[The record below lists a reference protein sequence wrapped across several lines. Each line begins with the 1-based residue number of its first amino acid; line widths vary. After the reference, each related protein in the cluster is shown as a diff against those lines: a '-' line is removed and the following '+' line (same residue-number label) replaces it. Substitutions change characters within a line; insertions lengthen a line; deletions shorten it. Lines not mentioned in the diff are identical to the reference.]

1 MSDRQQTGAEAL
13 THTFRQ
19 IIGVVLVSWQRV
31 LRVGLLAALAAMI
44 ATECISAYMTASFP
58 PPPVTHLVA
67 VALALAL
74 GYSVAITTLAAL
86 LLKGGLR
93 FIRHLEGDAQVGA
106 KAAEIFARREVGNLG
121 GMLRRTSGGTSRR
134 ATARPAIARVAPKS
148 RPVANG
154 REMAAS
160 TIVGSVGL
168 GVSRDVARNTMPR
181 VQPPS
186 DVRYIEP
193 PGSRRDPD
201 DALIWTP
208 VPGMPALPVLATRLP
223 RIEWTYDDLPM
234 PTSARS
240 ASYTSPETAPLPDHS
255 PWTSPAGA
263 VAALH
268 ADQPPMHRD
277 SAPTNDDAGERSIPH
292 GTPDVPGLIPRGWHR
307 NTSITRPIPP
317 VTRPLPAVT
326 RPLPTVE
333 GGRSGGL
340 WNRVSNVLVGESDSS
355 EVMAYAFDGQPNF
368 EGNVFP
374 DDAWLNG

>member
-1 MSDRQQTGAEAL
+1 MSDRLQMDAEAL
-13 THTFRQ
+13 THAFRQ
-19 IIGVVLVSWQRV
+19 IVGVVLVYWQRV
-31 LRVGLLAALAAMI
+31 LRVGLLTALAALI
-44 ATECISAYMTASFP
+44 ATEGVSAYMTASFP

-67 VALALAL
+67 VALAFAL
-74 GYSVAITTLAAL
+74 GYAVAITTLAAL

-106 KAAEIFARREVGNLG
+106 RAAAVFAKRDVGDLG
-121 GMLRRTSGGTSRR
+121 AMLRRTAGGTSRR
-134 ATARPAIARVAPKS
+134 ATARPALARVAPKS

-154 REMAAS
+154 RVMAAS

-168 GVSRDVARNTMPR
+168 DASRDVARNTMPR
-181 VQPPS
+181 VKPPS

-208 VPGMPALPVLATRLP
+208 VPGMQALPVLATRLP
-223 RIEWTYDDLPM
+223 RIEWTYDDLST

-240 ASYTSPETAPLPDHS
+240 ASYTSPETAPLPDQS
-255 PWTSPAGA
+255 PWKSPPGA
-263 VAALH
+263 VAALR
-268 ADQPPMHRD
+268 ADQPPTHRD
-277 SAPTNDDAGERSIPH
+277 ATPGQHDTGEPVIAH

-307 NTSITRPIPP
+307 NTSITRPIPA

-355 EVMAYAFDGQPNF
+355 EAMAYAFDGHPSF
-368 EGNVFP
+368 EGDVFP
-374 DDAWLNG
+374 DDTWLNG